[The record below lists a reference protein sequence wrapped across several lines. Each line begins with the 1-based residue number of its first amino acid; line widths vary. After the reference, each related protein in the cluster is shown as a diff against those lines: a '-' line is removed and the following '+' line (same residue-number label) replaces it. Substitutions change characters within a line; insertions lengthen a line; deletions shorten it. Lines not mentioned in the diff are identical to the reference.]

1 MKMLSKYL
9 TIAFCVLSVHLKA
22 QTPDRTVDRLTV
34 PLSNPDRPAV
44 LKAGLMNG
52 GITVKAYAGKEII
65 VEAHVRTARYS
76 KDKHKDKDYER
87 ERDREGDSGKDR
99 GSRESRTQGLRRLEI
114 NTTGLAVEEENNVV
128 EVEAG
133 SMSRTIDLTIQVPV
147 RTSLEL
153 SCLNDGDLVVE
164 GVTGEIEVNNTNGAV
179 TITNVS
185 GSVVAHALNDD
196 VRVVFAKVE
205 PGKSMSF
212 SSLNGDIDVTFPPE
226 VKATISMKSDNGE
239 IYSDFDIRLELT
251 TRRVEEDERGEGG
264 KYRSR
269 LEKVMIGTINGGG
282 PEIQFSTFN
291 GDVYIRKGK

>member
-1 MKMLSKYL
+1 MKAFAKYVGL
-9 TIAFCVLSVHLKA
+9 VFAVLWVQVSA
-22 QTPDRTVDRLTV
+22 QTPERASDRLTI

-52 GITVKAYAGKEII
+52 GITVKTYAGKEII

-87 ERDREGDSGKDR
+87 EREEENNKERTDRDGKRSGM
-99 GSRESRTQGLRRLEI
+99 RRVEI
-114 NTTGLAVEEENNVV
+114 NTTGLAVEEDNNVV

-153 SCLNDGDLVVE
+153 SCLNDGDIVVE

-196 VRVVFAKVE
+196 VRVVFAKVQ
-205 PGKSMSF
+205 PGKAMSF
-212 SSLNGDIDVTFPPE
+212 SSLNGDIDVTFPAD

-239 IYSDFDIRLELT
+239 IYSDFDIKLEPKE
-251 TRRVEEDERGEGG
+251 RRVEENSRSEGG
-264 KYRSR
+264 KYRVR
-269 LEKVMIGTINGGG
+269 LEKAMIGTINGGG

-291 GDVYIRKGK
+291 GDV